1 MKEIV
6 ERQLI
11 KITDDL
17 IVKRGYVERVV
28 DEEGEVDWLMNGRPI
43 SDEHVKEM
51 LEKRLNSVKKKRAD
65 EYISEFKEA
74 FNKLIYGEYQ
84 YKKNLGNF
92 SNYR

>member
-1 MKEIV
+1 MIEVK

-28 DEEGEVDWLMNGRPI
+28 DENGEVDWLMNGRPI

-51 LEKRLNSVKKKRAD
+51 LEKRLNSVKAKKTIGHIN
-65 EYISEFKEA
+65 ECKKVLCNIM
-74 FNKLIYGEYQ
+74 NGEY
-84 YKKNLGNF
+84 
-92 SNYR
+92 

>member
-1 MKEIV
+1 MKEV
-6 ERQLI
+6 KERQLI

-51 LEKRLNSVKKKRAD
+51 LEKRLNSVKKKKA
-65 EYISEFKEA
+65 I
-74 FNKLIYGEYQ
+74 
-84 YKKNLGNF
+84 KKIQRENRKIELYSKYFLNEDD
-92 SNYR
+92 

>member
-1 MKEIV
+1 MKNVV

-28 DEEGEVDWLMNGRPI
+28 DEDGEVDWLMNGRPI

-51 LEKRLNSVKKKRAD
+51 LENRLNSIKKKKD
-65 EYISEFKEA
+65 DKYISEFKEA
-74 FNKLIYGEYQ
+74 FNKLIYGDD
-84 YKKNLGNF
+84 KK
-92 SNYR
+92 

>member
-1 MKEIV
+1 MKNIV

-43 SDEHVKEM
+43 SDEHVKEL
-51 LEKRLNSVKKKRAD
+51 LEERLLKICQIRLKKK
-65 EYISEFKEA
+65 SEGLERFVKYLEE
-74 FNKLIYGEYQ
+74 NGD
-84 YKKNLGNF
+84 N
-92 SNYR
+92 

>member
-1 MKEIV
+1 MKSIV

-43 SDEHVKEM
+43 SDEHVKEL
-51 LEKRLNSVKKKRAD
+51 LEERLLKICQIRLKKK
-65 EYISEFKEA
+65 SEGLERFVKYLEE
-74 FNKLIYGEYQ
+74 NGGEY
-84 YKKNLGNF
+84 
-92 SNYR
+92 